1 MNAMTATAKTRECH
15 RICGFNRLVLW
26 YLLIVFHASKAATH
40 WVVTEDGKLQTQD
53 DSVYQL
59 RRPYDLMS
67 LLHQEKRA
75 DMLATIK
82 NQLIQ
87 QKEEIESDSN
97 ANNDET
103 EEDVEQLVYATNTN
117 CAEAGKPLTQFDLYV
132 GSMLFYIPNDDN
144 VVNYYNLNNNK
155 NNNNDNTVEGLNG
168 NNFVKVVAID
178 SRPEKHEPNCSQIMP
193 MDFSMS
199 SFEHLPSVRD
209 RKSLHIDPE
218 SEIHT
223 TITNLEDIEDYGD
236 AVYEALKQN
245 SSSWLLYT
253 MASFYWRAVGN
264 AGESIECLRRA
275 IHLTP
280 YQYRHIPL
288 VSLGNVLHRSKSSE
302 EAAIVI
308 HAAIDVAPDTT
319 ISHYTLGNIYAV
331 MADYNKSVICFD
343 NVLKL
348 DPDFEEAKLR
358 KYAVLCHNRVEKALK
373 AQHDT
378 LQKTLEELQGY
389 QKQQELW
396 LHYQQKLLSEQAPPG
411 TLLEQRLHYREYKI
425 REIIDSTNRG
435 KNGAQILHSASAA
448 VVGAAS
454 AANSNT
460 NTLNVVAESAAACVT
475 VDANGVNAKKGN
487 AGDCHMVPILIPITF
502 VPPS

>member
-1 MNAMTATAKTRECH
+1 MT
-15 RICGFNRLVLW
+15 
-26 YLLIVFHASKAATH
+26 YLTIVVK
-40 WVVTEDGKLQTQD
+40 D
-53 DSVYQL
+53 DSVFQL

-75 DMLATIK
+75 DKLAAIK

-87 QKEEIESDSN
+87 QKEEIESDST
-97 ANNDET
+97 ANNDES
-103 EEDVEQLVYATNTN
+103 EEDVEQLV
-117 CAEAGKPLTQFDLYV
+117 
-132 GSMLFYIPNDDN
+132 
-144 VVNYYNLNNNK
+144 
-155 NNNNDNTVEGLNG
+155 G
-168 NNFVKVVAID
+168 NNFVNIVAID

-209 RKSLHIDPE
+209 RRSLQIDPE

-223 TITNLEDIEDYGD
+223 TITNLEDIGDYGD

-308 HAAIDVAPDTT
+308 HAAIDVAPDAT

-348 DPDFEEAKLR
+348 DPEFEEAKLR

-435 KNGAQILHSASAA
+435 HKNGAQILHSGGGGNG
-448 VVGAAS
+448 VVGSAS
-454 AANSNT
+454 GGNSNT
-460 NTLNVVAESAAACVT
+460 HSLNGVAESAAAAAAACVT

>member
-1 MNAMTATAKTRECH
+1 MSTNSYKVSAASAAAAGH
-15 RICGFNRLVLW
+15 RIAGFNRLILW
-26 YLLIVFHASKAATH
+26 YLLIIIHASKAATH

-67 LLHQEKRA
+67 LLHQERRA

-82 NQLIQ
+82 NQLIA
-87 QKEEIESDSN
+87 QKEEIESDTNTSS
-97 ANNDET
+97 DDT
-103 EEDVEQLVYATNTN
+103 EDDVEQLVYSTNTN
-117 CAEAGKPLTQFDLYV
+117 CAEAGKPLTQFDLYI
-132 GSMLFYIPNDDN
+132 GSMLFYVPNDDN
-144 VVNYYNLNNNK
+144 VVNYCI
-155 NNNNDNTVEGLNG
+155 
-168 NNFVKVVAID
+168 VAVD

-199 SFEHLPSVRD
+199 SFEHLPSIRD
-209 RKSLHIDPE
+209 RKSLVIEPE
-218 SEIHT
+218 YDIHT
-223 TITNLEDIEDYGD
+223 TITNLDDIEDYGD

-245 SSSWLLYT
+245 TSSWLLYT

-264 AGESIECLRRA
+264 AAESVDCLRRA

-331 MADYNKSVICFD
+331 MADYNKSIICFD

-358 KYAVLCHNRVEKALK
+358 KYAVLCHNKVEKALK

-396 LHYQQKLLSEQAPPG
+396 LQYQQKLLSEQAPPG
-411 TLLEQRLHYREYKI
+411 TILEQRLHYREYKI
-425 REIIDSTNRG
+425 REIIDQSNRG
-435 KNGAQILHSASAA
+435 VIGNNKNGAGGQVLHANGGSGGGGSGASITGNS
-448 VVGAAS
+448 VAAS
-454 AANSNT
+454 VNSNS
-460 NTLNVVAESAAACVT
+460 LAESAAAAAAACLT
-475 VDANGVNAKKGN
+475 VESSTGAQKGN
-487 AGDCHMVPILIPITF
+487 TADCHMVPILIPITF